1 MEMVSH
7 LCKERVTLRITN
19 DAMIFINAGFARSN
33 GIFMQI
39 SLVVQEFFS
48 TFTMAGVSEE
58 FNEIC
63 MEFDKDYLFRSINP
77 KERATKIRLTKIGNI
92 PHIKVEQKTSAIV
105 HEMPVDLIPIRQWK
119 HYAMPAIDDHL
130 LYLKTI
136 RANQRGE
143 LHLVGD
149 MDVVQVGIHLSRLTC
164 PRLDNAGDGDEGNA
178 STFYEVC
185 VDIRSVHSLLR
196 SIVPGKMAVFSI
208 EQEEASLTRTNIR
221 RVIRW

>member
-1 MEMVSH
+1 AVDTFSRIMEMVSH

-119 HYAMPAIDDHL
+119 HYAMPAIDDVKIAI
-130 LYLKTI
+130 YLPPI
-136 RANQRGE
+136 GA
-143 LHLVGD
+143 
-149 MDVVQVGIHLSRLTC
+149 
-164 PRLDNAGDGDEGNA
+164 
-178 STFYEVC
+178 
-185 VDIRSVHSLLR
+185 IRSLISTIKNMGMKFLV
-196 SIVPGKMAVFSI
+196 
-208 EQEEASLTRTNIR
+208 NICGNISTIMKR
-221 RVIRW
+221 